1 MLRIR
6 YCIISR
12 LEEEKYQN
20 IQVLWADLIRR
31 GNHHHQMII
40 INNCNDI
47 QEWEAKDHVVD
58 RPDLFC
64 STFKLRKRKRKRQ
77 SSRLLACVY
86 VCLCGYLEMIAA
98 QMARCPAI
106 HLSLRQ
112 WVVFGWAASSS
123 STLDAAEI
131 KISSKREG
139 KKITTNIYIY
149 IYKETRGAIANGV
162 FSIPNQLLT
171 LSSSG
176 SQLEKVNSNLWQI

>member
-1 MLRIR
+1 MLRIC

-12 LEEEKYQN
+12 LEEGKYQN

-131 KISSKREG
+131 KISSKRERER
-139 KKITTNIYIY
+139 KLQQIYIY
-149 IYKETRGAIANGV
+149 IYIKRLAA
-162 FSIPNQLLT
+162 LLQMA
-171 LSSSG
+171 SFP
-176 SQLEKVNSNLWQI
+176 SQISC